1 MYGILKKKYG
11 QNFLIDKNILTKI
24 SNKISKKNI
33 DIIEIGPGDGR
44 LTEQI
49 LKYNPKSLKIIEIDP
64 DLIPILKLKFSK
76 NQNIKIINENI
87 LNYQLTEKIDLIIS
101 NLPYNI
107 SSQILVKICTMQ
119 NLPTNLILMFQKE
132 FAQRLIDKKLNSLN
146 SLVNCFY
153 EINDSFNVGKNCF
166 RPIPKIDSTVLS
178 FKRKKEIVLEKNKIN
193 KFIKFKRN
201 LFSHKRKTLNK
212 LLKDYDFNKEKYDL
226 SLRIEDIKLK
236 ELLSIFREINL

>member
-1 MYGILKKKYG
+1 MYDFLKKKYG

>member
-1 MYGILKKKYG
+1 MYGTLKKKYG
-11 QNFLIDKNILTKI
+11 QNFLIDKNIITKI
-24 SNKISKKNI
+24 SDKISKKNI

-49 LKYNPKSLKIIEIDP
+49 LKHNPKSLKIIEIDP
-64 DLIPILKLKFSK
+64 DLIPILKLKFGK

-87 LNYQLTEKIDLIIS
+87 LNYKLTEKIDLIIS

-107 SSQILVKICTMQ
+107 SSQILIKICIMQ

-132 FAQRLIDKKLNSLN
+132 FAERLIDKKLNSIN
-146 SLVNCFY
+146 SLVNCFF
-153 EINDSFNVGKNCF
+153 EINNSFNVGRKCF

-178 FKRKKEIVLEKNKIN
+178 FKRKEEILLEKNEVN

-212 LLKDYDFNKEKYDL
+212 LLKDYNFNKEKYDL

-236 ELLSIFREINL
+236 ELLNIFREINL